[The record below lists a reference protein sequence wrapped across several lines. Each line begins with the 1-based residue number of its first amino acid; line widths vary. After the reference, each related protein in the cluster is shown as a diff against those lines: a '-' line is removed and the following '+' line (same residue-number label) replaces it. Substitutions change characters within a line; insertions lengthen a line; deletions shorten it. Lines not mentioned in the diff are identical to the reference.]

1 MRNWVFSL
9 QFRLI
14 ASFALVLS
22 LALGGVS
29 VYIGLA
35 ADREA
40 DRLQS
45 RTDQARA
52 WRIEQTLAQFYLVNK
67 GWGGLQ
73 PMLERAGFLAGRDIV
88 VFDQDGE
95 VVGDTSGTA
104 DSSALRRKGGTSP
117 VVVDRNKVGT
127 VLIGHGARDQRFELF
142 GRRGAPP
149 WTRFAEASG
158 RPP

>member
-52 WRIEQTLAQFYLVNK
+52 RRIEQTLAQFYLVNK

-117 VVVDRNKVGT
+117 VVVDRNKV
-127 VLIGHGARDQRFELF
+127 
-142 GRRGAPP
+142 
-149 WTRFAEASG
+149 
-158 RPP
+158 